1 MKTIYFAVPW
11 LLAFSVLAAGCSVSA
26 TPANTPTVAPLATPT
41 EETIITAET
50 ASAIHTPLSAVTI
63 NLGQDALLGA
73 FLVDHRGFT
82 LYLFAQDTLNTST
95 CTGECAEEWPPLLI
109 TNTLAATAG
118 AGVDPLKLGT
128 TMRADGSIQVT
139 YKDWPLYYFDEDE
152 QAGDVKGQGK
162 HDFYVI
168 SPAGEKISK

>member
-1 MKTIYFAVPW
+1 
-11 LLAFSVLAAGCSVSA
+11 
-26 TPANTPTVAPLATPT
+26 
-41 EETIITAET
+41 
-50 ASAIHTPLSAVTI
+50 
-63 NLGQDALLGA
+63 
-73 FLVDHRGFT
+73 VDHRGFT

-109 TNTLAATAG
+109 TNTLATTAV

-139 YKDWPLYYFDEDE
+139 YNGWPLYYFDGDE
-152 QAGDVKGQGK
+152 QVGEVKGQGK
-162 HDFYVI
+162 DEFYVI